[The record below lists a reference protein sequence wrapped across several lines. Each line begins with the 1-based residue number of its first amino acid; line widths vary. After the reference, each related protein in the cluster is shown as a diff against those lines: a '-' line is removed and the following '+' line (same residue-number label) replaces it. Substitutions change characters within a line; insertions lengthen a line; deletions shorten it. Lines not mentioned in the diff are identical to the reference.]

1 MLELFL
7 GPCGTGKSRRI
18 YSDIVGD
25 LRNGERVCLIVP
37 EQMALYAERMINSL
51 AGDVSELELEVLSFR
66 RLADRVFRDYGGL
79 SFNTISD
86 AGKTLVMWRVLF
98 GISPFLKQYEFSTW
112 DASFVDLMMNSVDV
126 FRRNLV
132 TPQMLDSASAKFREK
147 NRILSEKL
155 ADMSL
160 IYSTYVNFI
169 KYQYDDASDEL
180 TRLAET
186 LSEHDFFSQFNV
198 YIDGFDDFVLQQF
211 AIVEKIFEQSK
222 NVRVAVS
229 YDPDDKSGLFS
240 STERTYRSLK
250 RIAERTKTK
259 VTETRFSERI
269 EIESDAIRF
278 VSENFWKHS
287 ASLPSP
293 ENNGDIRMI
302 ECGSAFEECAFIAS
316 DIAGK
321 VRKTGARYRDFSVI
335 LRDASSY
342 ESTLAPA
349 FGSAGIPF
357 FMSRRTDIS
366 ERPVFRLILS
376 ALSVIKDGWKTGDVI
391 SYAKTSLT
399 SVTRDECDM
408 LENYALTWDISGKL
422 WYTDADWNMNPRG
435 LSDRIGEE
443 EYEIL
448 EKLAAIR
455 KKLTAP
461 LCRLSESLK
470 DSDVRSM
477 TEALYAFLVENDVRN
492 RIAEKA
498 KAYAKYDAPELRDDT
513 VAVWNTLIKSLDS
526 LVMLCGDMKISV
538 SDYYSMLRVY
548 LSKINVGSIPA
559 SVDEVL
565 VGSSSTLRSGRK
577 KHVYLCGVNEGVF
590 PKNIEEGLIFSDND
604 LEALSAEGFFIE
616 PTSDERSADEL
627 FAFYKCLSTASETLT
642 VTYPVSNL
650 KGEGK
655 KRSFAAARIDA
666 LLGGNTA
673 VRYSD
678 LPKTDLI
685 EDKYSALREA
695 GRDKN
700 GALGQAVLELLRD
713 DPEAGGYIDAFGRSL
728 SALNEKIG
736 EDTAAKMYEK
746 GLGTSYTR
754 IETFVNCP
762 FRHHASFIL
771 KLDPRRRAEFN
782 PNNAGDVIHKLLQEF
797 VTEHYLGKLPEV
809 SPDEETIEQTVDE
822 FLGRYITDLVRTE
835 VKNFKKFKRQTE
847 RLRKQ
852 LILILKNVVGE
863 FENCDFVPKYCEFPV
878 GCGEEKGVKPYEL
891 RLEDGRVIRIGGYVD
906 RVDVYKKNGDLY
918 FRVIDY
924 KSGKIDFDYS
934 LFEKGLGLQ
943 MMLYMMAIW
952 KEKDSFIKKDN
963 GIEDG
968 ELIPAGVLYFQVQ
981 TANIEESKAPYGTG
995 EDVIDTLE
1003 TDKFKRLG
1011 AVLDDE
1017 NILFAMDRTE
1027 KRDYLKV
1034 SKDYILST
1042 EKLGELCESI
1052 DSTLKK
1058 IGGEM
1063 ISGRAAATPGEKC
1076 EYCRYKP
1083 FCRVN
1088 DSTPAQKETEEE
1100 DVGDE

>member
-1 MLELFL
+1 MLELIL

-25 LRNGERVCLIVP
+25 LKDGKRVCLIVP

-98 GISPFLKQYEFSTW
+98 GISPFLKQYDFSLG
-112 DASFVDLMMNSVDV
+112 DNSLVDLMMNSVDV

-132 TPQMLDSASAKFREK
+132 TPQMLDKASAKFREK

-186 LSEHDFFSQFNV
+186 LAKHDFFSQFNV
-198 YIDGFDDFVLQQF
+198 YIDGFDDYVLQQY
-211 AIVEKIFEQSK
+211 AIVEKIFGQAKS
-222 NVRVAVS
+222 VRIAVS
-229 YDPDDKSGLFS
+229 YDPDDKSGLFN
-240 STERTYRSLK
+240 STERTYRSLL
-250 RIAERTKTK
+250 RIAERTKTEVK
-259 VTETRFSERI
+259 ETRLTVRN
-269 EIESDAIRF
+269 EIESPVIRF

-287 ASLPSP
+287 AFLPSP
-293 ENNGDIRMI
+293 ENKGDIRMI
-302 ECGSAFEECAFIAS
+302 ECGSAFEECSFIAS
-316 DIAGK
+316 DIARK
-321 VRKTGARYRDFSVI
+321 VRESGARYRDFAVI
-335 LRDASSY
+335 LRDAASY

-376 ALSVIKDGWKTGDVI
+376 ALSVIKDGWKTEDVI

-435 LSDRIGEE
+435 LSDRMGEG
-443 EYEIL
+443 EYELL
-448 EKLAAIR
+448 EKLAGIR

-461 LCRLSESLK
+461 LLRLSGSLK
-470 DSDVRSM
+470 DADVRTM
-477 TEALYAFLVENDVRN
+477 TEALYAFLVENDVRT
-492 RIAEKA
+492 RISEKA
-498 KAYAKYDAPELRDDT
+498 KAFALTDSPELRDET
-513 VAVWNTLIKSLDS
+513 VVVWNTLIKSLDS
-526 LVMLCGDMKISV
+526 LVMLCGDMKIGV

-548 LSKINVGSIPA
+548 LSKINVGSIPV
-559 SVDEVL
+559 SVDQVL

-627 FAFYKCLSTASETLT
+627 FAFYKCLSGASQTLT

-673 VRYSD
+673 VKYSD
-678 LPKTDLI
+678 IPKTDLI

-700 GALGQAVLELLRD
+700 GALGRAALELLHD

-736 EDTAAKMYEK
+736 EDTAAKVYK
-746 GLGTSYTR
+746 NVVGTSYSR
-754 IETFVNCP
+754 IETFAKCP
-762 FRHHASFIL
+762 FAHHASYIL
-771 KLDPRRRAEFN
+771 KLDPRARAEFIRTS
-782 PNNAGDVIHKLLQEF
+782 AGNVIHKLLQEF
-797 VTEHYLGKLPEV
+797 ITEHYLGKT
-809 SPDEETIEQTVDE
+809 PDVPPDDIAIEQTVDE
-822 FLGRYITDLVRTE
+822 FLGRYLKDIVKTE
-835 VKNFKKFKRQTE
+835 VKNFNKIKRQIMS
-847 RLRKQ
+847 LRKQ

-878 GCGEEKGVKPYEL
+878 GYGEEKGVKPYEL
-891 RLEDGRVIRIGGYVD
+891 RLEDGRVIMIGGYVD

-924 KSGKIDFDYS
+924 KSGEIKFNLDS
-934 LFEKGLGLQ
+934 VEKGLGLQ
-943 MMLYMMAIW
+943 MLLYMMAIW
-952 KEKDSFIKKDN
+952 KEKDSYLKKDN
-963 GIEDG
+963 GIIDG
-968 ELIPAGVLYFQVQ
+968 KLIPAGVLFYQVQ
-981 TANIEESKAPYGTG
+981 TANIEESKAPYGTE
-995 EDVIDTLE
+995 EDVIDELESGNFKRSGMSLNDDEIVKAMDKTEKKYYVKISHLKTLE
-1003 TDKFKRLG
+1003 
-1011 AVLDDE
+1011 E
-1017 NILFAMDRTE
+1017 
-1027 KRDYLKV
+1027 
-1034 SKDYILST
+1034 
-1042 EKLGELCESI
+1042 LGELCESI
-1052 DSTLKK
+1052 DATLKR

-1063 ISGRAAATPGEKC
+1063 VCGRAEATPGKQC

-1088 DSTPAQKETEEE
+1088 GNETDQNGEEE
-1100 DVGDE
+1100 EEAGDE